1 MQSLEEVPVQTM
13 TERMTTPRRRRRRR
27 ISTWVWLTTWR
38 LRAGRCCC
46 WCSSS
51 GTPPSSLYRD
61 IERPWDPLNCIMGI
75 PSVIRPTDNGDTFD
89 GGLVCVSFGAYFI
102 SLYENI
108 PFFDAFYFCFITMTT
123 IGFGDI
129 VPGELK
135 LVSSGLVLVWWTYFC
150 NKVDWLIVDWIL
162 CEM

>member
-1 MQSLEEVPVQTM
+1 
-13 TERMTTPRRRRRRR
+13 
-27 ISTWVWLTTWR
+27 
-38 LRAGRCCC
+38 
-46 WCSSS
+46 
-51 GTPPSSLYRD
+51 
-61 IERPWDPLNCIMGI
+61 MGI

-89 GGLVCVSFGAYFI
+89 GGLVCGSFGAYFI
-102 SLYENI
+102 SLYESI

-150 NKVDWLIVDWIL
+150 NKVD
-162 CEM
+162 

>member
-1 MQSLEEVPVQTM
+1 
-13 TERMTTPRRRRRRR
+13 
-27 ISTWVWLTTWR
+27 
-38 LRAGRCCC
+38 
-46 WCSSS
+46 
-51 GTPPSSLYRD
+51 
-61 IERPWDPLNCIMGI
+61 MGI
-75 PSVIRPTDNGDTFD
+75 PSVIQPTDNGDTFD

-135 LVSSGLVLVWWTYFC
+135 LVSSGLVPVVWCTYFC
-150 NKVDWLIVDWIL
+150 NKVDSD
-162 CEM
+162 